1 MRSAQQAE
9 GEDEGFPVTGR
20 CRGVSHTMMDEGNL
34 RLIVP
39 AEARLGAF
47 TKPAIPK
54 GLAGFHV
61 SWTCS
66 MSRHDGAAPQ
76 GADR

>member
-1 MRSAQQAE
+1 VLNAGAE
-9 GEDEGFPVTGR
+9 CEDEGFPVTGDR
-20 CRGVSHTMMDEGNL
+20 RGVSHTMMDEGNL
-34 RLIVP
+34 RLIAP
-39 AEARLGAF
+39 GAARSGAF
-47 TKPAIPK
+47 TKPAISQ

-61 SWTCS
+61 SWAYS